1 MEGGGN
7 LKEPKM
13 FRKGC
18 MEDPSSDGG
27 GVLMYSDLSV
37 RMAFIQKVFMLLMLQ
52 LSVAAAFIALFTF
65 RLIYI
70 VTIIIMS
77 CFEAPRR
84 QVPCNYICMM
94 LVTLSLSFMTG
105 AIAAYYKT
113 EVVLLA
119 AITCCICCFIVA
131 VFATQSK
138 CDLTPY
144 TWAFFA
150 AGIALIVFGIVAMI
164 ARMYWNM
171 KARKLVSFAFRFGL
185 LYGAPNSPI
194 RYLKLQNYLRTL

>member
-138 CDLTPY
+138 YFALDLQLIMGNRKY
-144 TWAFFA
+144 AMSAEDYVFA
-150 AGIALIVFGIVAMI
+150 STCLFVDIVVLFQYILALLGEMEH
-164 ARMYWNM
+164 
-171 KARKLVSFAFRFGL
+171 
-185 LYGAPNSPI
+185 
-194 RYLKLQNYLRTL
+194 